1 VIKRYKI
8 YAFSDGNCPIE
19 PGSEESFEDADGGW
33 VHYEDIKHLLPADQP
48 SDYITQWANT
58 PERQA
63 LLDAERNRLADQ
75 QSAAPQAIKGKS
87 FDQFRDECR
96 EYAKQQSLPESGT
109 SVPNTET
116 RAAMEEAR
124 GFIQLLLPRCP
135 NCQQPQGHGGPCS
148 TTDKS
153 KGDL

>member
-1 VIKRYKI
+1 MNDNDLMRRAIEFYRR
-8 YAFSDGNCPIE
+8 SPDGQY
-19 PGSEESFEDADGGW
+19 DADVVRW
-33 VHYEDIKHLLPADQP
+33 LEELQRSRAPDQP
-48 SDYITQWANT
+48 AAVPTGAGGNARAFVCCEGVEQHKPGCT
-58 PERQA
+58 
-63 LLDAERNRLADQ
+63 ADQ

-109 SVPNTET
+109 SVPNSET